1 MADFILRE
9 EVWVQWNKYP
19 IYFQKDYTAWKNDTR
34 SLRQKT
40 GRIAKSL
47 LWWDRWEARR
57 VWTGD
62 RARRKEEG
70 SRRKSW
76 RDDTGNLFD
85 EILENGDRRIDENIM
100 ISVHP
105 GGGRPEEQFNL
116 GHGDR
121 CKVERSSRHFHIYMK
136 MPAGPLIWNSD
147 EASLEFPLWHSGLRI
162 LRMQWLRLLQRY
174 RFNPWLSPV
183 G

>member
-136 MPAGPLIWNSD
+136 MPAGPLHFAPVTMPQI
-147 EASLEFPLWHSGLRI
+147 ELFLRPATTWMDRNHDI
-162 LRMQWLRLLQRY
+162 LI
-174 RFNPWLSPV
+174 NPSV
-183 G
+183 SIFKYFVK